1 MLITPRHLRRFAG
14 DLGLYGFRSG
24 RWWLAVMVPLLAV
37 AAIAVTAVK
46 VAVPTVVY
54 AFF

>member
-1 MLITPRHLRRFAG
+1 MARNTIRFAS
-14 DLGLYGFRSG
+14 DLVRYAARSG
-24 RWWLAVMVPLLAV
+24 RWWIAVIIPTLAV
-37 AAIAVTAVK
+37 AAIAVSAAK